1 MSGGGAAGGSGSDEA
16 LARVFRDEWPRVVA
30 ALARAFRDLD
40 LAEDA
45 AQEAFT
51 IAASTW
57 PATGVPANP
66 GGWITTTARR
76 RAIDRVRREAKGE
89 AKQRSLGPPAVAAWP
104 GLDDG
109 GESIDDDVLRLVF
122 TCCHPSLE
130 PHAQV
135 ALTLRLVAGLQTP
148 EIARAFLVPESTMAQ
163 RLVRA
168 KRKIRAANVPFR
180 MPEDRELPD
189 RLGPVLAVAL
199 LVFNE
204 GYVATTGDRLDRP
217 DLCEEALHLGRMLLQ
232 LMPDEPEV
240 RGLVALML
248 LVSAR
253 RAARVGADG
262 SLIPLGEQDRSRW
275 DRTMLDEGRE
285 LVRACLRRNRPGP
298 YQIQA
303 AINAVHSDASTS
315 EATDWAQILALHDQL
330 LAIAPTPVVELNRA
344 VAVAEVDGPGA
355 ALDLVDRLD
364 LDQYHLWHATRAEL
378 LRRCG
383 ELGRAAAAYRRAA
396 ELTDNTAERG
406 LLLRR
411 IAELHDPGP
420 TAETHDA

>member
-1 MSGGGAAGGSGSDEA
+1 MSGGSAASGSGSDEA
-16 LARVFRDEWPRVVA
+16 LARTFRDEWPRVVA

-57 PATGVPANP
+57 PATGVPPNP

-76 RAIDRVRREAKGE
+76 RAIDRMRRDAKGE

-104 GLDDG
+104 GLDDC

-148 EIARAFLVPESTMAQ
+148 AIARAFLVPESTMAQ

-180 MPEDRELPD
+180 MPDDGELPD

-204 GYVATTGDRLDRP
+204 GYLATAGEGPDRP
-217 DLCEEALHLGRMLLQ
+217 DLCEEALHLGRLLLQ

-253 RAARVGADG
+253 RAARLGADG

-330 LAIAPTPVVELNRA
+330 LAIAPTPVAELNRA
-344 VAVAEVDGPGA
+344 VAVAEVDGPRA
-355 ALDLVDRLD
+355 ALDLIDRLD
-364 LDQYHLWHATRAEL
+364 LEQYHLWHATRADL
-378 LRRCG
+378 LRRRG

-396 ELTDNTAERG
+396 ELTGNAAERRF
-406 LLLRR
+406 LLRR
-411 IAELHDPGP
+411 VAELHDPGP
-420 TAETHDA
+420 TAQTHDA